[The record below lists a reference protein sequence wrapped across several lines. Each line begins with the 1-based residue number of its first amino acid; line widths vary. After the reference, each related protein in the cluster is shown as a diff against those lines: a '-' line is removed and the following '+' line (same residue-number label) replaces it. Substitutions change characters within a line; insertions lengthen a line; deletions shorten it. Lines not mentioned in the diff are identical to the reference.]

1 MDLADLKNSLAY
13 GRSVKDIPDFLCRSE
28 NEVRDKIA
36 ELETPSSLR
45 R

>member
-1 MDLADLKNSLAY
+1 MSPADLRTSQSF
-13 GRSVKDIPDFLCRSE
+13 GRSVEDIADFLCRSE
-28 NEVRDKIA
+28 QEVREKIA